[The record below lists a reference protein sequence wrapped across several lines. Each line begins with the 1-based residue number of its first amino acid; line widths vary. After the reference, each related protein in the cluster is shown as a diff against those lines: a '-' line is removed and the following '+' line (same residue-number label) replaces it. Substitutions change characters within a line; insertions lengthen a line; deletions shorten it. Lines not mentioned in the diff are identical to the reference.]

1 MGGLRRSVAD
11 LRNSIEFYCGAL
23 GFHLMD
29 CAGAEALPTRARLAL
44 GNEHIDLVEVEAAA
58 IAPPAA
64 PNQPRFQHAA
74 LVTTD
79 MDAAWRRLC
88 RFRPAAIS
96 DGGAP
101 QRLPASA
108 GGVTA
113 FKFRDPD
120 GHPLE
125 LLMFPGGEGGAEGGA
140 RRGRGLAAMPG
151 IDHFA
156 FVVAD
161 VERSIAFFA
170 ALGFRVLARQI
181 NRGVE
186 QERLDGFAGAV
197 VEVVALAGADA
208 DMPHLELLGYRAP
221 QSAARALRHG
231 QESGVRP
238 DTIWLGNSAAEDRD
252 QGTIVDPD
260 GHVFIVA
267 GPARFEHRADHF

>member
-1 MGGLRRSVAD
+1 MLNGSPRVRSLCLGGLRRSVAD

-23 GFHLMD
+23 GFRLID
-29 CAGAEALPTRARLAL
+29 CAGPQALPTGARLAL
-44 GNEHIDLVEVEAAA
+44 GGEYIDLVEVEAAA

-64 PNQPRFQHAA
+64 PNEPRFQHAA
-74 LVTTD
+74 LVTAD

-96 DGGAP
+96 EGGAP

-108 GGVTA
+108 GSVTA

-125 LLMFPGGEGGAEGGA
+125 LLMFPEGRAT
-140 RRGRGLAAMPG
+140 RPG

-156 FVVAD
+156 LVVAD

-170 ALGFRVLARQI
+170 ALGFRVTARQI

-186 QERLDGFAGAV
+186 QEQLDGLAGPV
-197 VEVVALAGADA
+197 VEVVALAANDA
-208 DMPHLELLGYRAP
+208 DTPHLELLGYQQP
-221 QSAARALRHG
+221 QLVARTPWHG
-231 QESGVRP
+231 REGGVRP
-238 DTIWLGNSAAEDRD
+238 DAIWLGSGHRDDRD
-252 QGTIVDPD
+252 QGTVVDPD

-267 GPARFEHRADHF
+267 GPARFEHQAGGF